1 MRLLE
6 MHVKTQTDSNVSTWN
21 DMKID

>member
-6 MHVKTQTDSNVSTWN
+6 MHVNTQTDSNVSTWN